1 MENLHVHH
9 LTLRSEAPL
18 QVQSGH
24 KTLSQMKN
32 NLLVLTGSGTWGCKQ
47 PC

>member
-1 MENLHVHH
+1 MENPHVHQ
-9 LTLRSEAPL
+9 LTLCSEAAL

-24 KTLSQMKN
+24 KTLSQLKN
-32 NLLVLTGSGTWGCKQ
+32 DLLVLTGSGTWGCKQ

>member
-1 MENLHVHH
+1 MENLRVHQ
-9 LTLRSEAPL
+9 LTLCSEAAL
-18 QVQSGH
+18 QVQSGN

-32 NLLVLTGSGTWGCKQ
+32 DLLVLTGSGTWGCQQ

>member
-1 MENLHVHH
+1 MKSRHVHQ
-9 LTLRSEAPL
+9 LTLHSEAVL

-32 NLLVLTGSGTWGCKQ
+32 DLLVLTGSGT
-47 PC
+47 